1 VSIKES
7 AVSKKLAISSE
18 ETESASRLVKFACS
32 PHENSQSRT
41 QDPLT
46 SDGREGQQ
54 ARSSSCHRLE
64 EPKTVQKGGESFVL
78 STCRL
83 ASNLV

>member
-32 PHENSQSRT
+32 PHENSQN
-41 QDPLT
+41 PLT

-64 EPKTVQKGGESFVL
+64 EPKTVQKGGESFLL